1 MSKIRVYLVDDHG
14 ILREGIRSLLARE
27 AEIELLGE
35 SETAEEGIERIS
47 ALKPDVVLMDITLP
61 GMNGLEAT
69 AIIKER
75 NPQTKV
81 LILTMHES
89 EQYLSGM
96 LKAGASGYVVKTTNS
111 SELISAI
118 KSISQGEMYLF
129 PSMATMLVKDYLKKV
144 DGNRQD
150 EDDEELTGRELEIL
164 RYIAEDKKNRE
175 IAEILNISIR
185 TVQTHRTNVME
196 KLGLHDRTELVKYA
210 IRKGIVEA

>member
-1 MSKIRVYLVDDHG
+1 
-14 ILREGIRSLLARE
+14 
-27 AEIELLGE
+27 
-35 SETAEEGIERIS
+35 
-47 ALKPDVVLMDITLP
+47 
-61 GMNGLEAT
+61 
-69 AIIKER
+69 
-75 NPQTKV
+75 
-81 LILTMHES
+81 MHES